1 MCEIKEEKF
10 EVEFFVMEDKDLAV
24 SVILGLDFLQK
35 SKMVLDFNTL
45 QFHLPDVAQNKCTFP
60 FYSQNGPSN
69 NHFYMAVMDTDEP
82 PIISE
87 ADHNLIV
94 EAAMHAE
101 TTPEIQARLKDLMLE
116 WPTVCTQNIGR
127 TNVIRHQIITTDQ
140 QPVRKKPYKVSVF
153 RNDFIEGQVKELF
166 EKKIIQ
172 PSTSP
177 WASPPTDV
185 SQDGA
190 EDGSRVA
197 SSGKTLQF
205 FVCFICFFVVL
216 RVRCC

>member
-1 MCEIKEEKF
+1 MCEIKEKKI

-35 SKMVLDFNTL
+35 SKKILDFNTL
-45 QFHLPDVAQNKCTFP
+45 HFHLPDVAQNKCTFL

-101 TTPEIQARLKDLMLE
+101 TTPEIQARLKDL
-116 WPTVCTQNIGR
+116 
-127 TNVIRHQIITTDQ
+127 
-140 QPVRKKPYKVSVF
+140 KVQGF
-153 RNDFIEGQVKELF
+153 
-166 EKKIIQ
+166 
-172 PSTSP
+172 
-177 WASPPTDV
+177 
-185 SQDGA
+185 
-190 EDGSRVA
+190 
-197 SSGKTLQF
+197 
-205 FVCFICFFVVL
+205 FICHIIVIQGII
-216 RVRCC
+216 RSEM